1 MRYENITKIIFKK
14 NMDNYILLL
23 PTSETEKESIIY
35 LM

>member
-14 NMDNYILLL
+14 NMDNYILL